1 MNAFTSVAIYKIHFL
16 SFIEYGSVF
25 LDYLP
30 QNLKN
35 KLQRCQNKCLRVS
48 QEADRYTSNLDLHL
62 KCKIL
67 PLRYRRKISLCAM
80 MYKNIEQIPEIVR
93 EQLTHHSRLQRSLN
107 LESPFPRKETFK
119 ETITYQGPVN
129 WNNLPL
135 HIKMSNNYAIF
146 KRKLKKYLTEWFY
159 QDGIV

>member
-1 MNAFTSVAIYKIHFL
+1 MNAFTSVAMYKIHFL
-16 SFIEYGSVF
+16 SFFEYGSVF

-80 MYKNIEQIPEIVR
+80 MYKNIEQ
-93 EQLTHHSRLQRSLN
+93 
-107 LESPFPRKETFK
+107 
-119 ETITYQGPVN
+119 
-129 WNNLPL
+129 
-135 HIKMSNNYAIF
+135 SN
-146 KRKLKKYLTEWFY
+146 
-159 QDGIV
+159 